1 MCLLVSA
8 VNSSAPSCCFIFQGL
23 FWLPCTS
30 NINFFIVNSVGKLSW
45 VVMVCQLTSHGYFTI
60 RLLLHRKVKLLKQ
73 MNDLYQWCR
82 RIPEA
87 NFLPLSLLTLGEPV
101 YSRPLF
107 FWRIGD
113 GCIRASNG
121 LFAWRELPKSK
132 ESYEV
137 RFHLFSINDELISV
151 QGIAY
156 FHLDWRFKLVKRAS

>member
-1 MCLLVSA
+1 MKS

-45 VVMVCQLTSHGYFTI
+45 VVMVCQLTSHGYFSI
-60 RLLLHRKVKLLKQ
+60 RLGGLLLHRKVKLLKQ

-87 NFLPLSLLTLGEPV
+87 KFLPLSLLTLGEPV

-113 GCIRASNG
+113 GCKRLFG
-121 LFAWRELPKSK
+121 LFGKNSEHLQYLYHQRLFLP
-132 ESYEV
+132 EA
-137 RFHLFSINDELISV
+137 LFSN
-151 QGIAY
+151 A
-156 FHLDWRFKLVKRAS
+156 LDNTPVHK